1 MEGSFQRSKH
11 SFSISTDTADQLDI
25 LERVLRCSADI
36 TFSDLYTATKR
47 HREVLGLGRFNEV
60 RKVNRVGTWTSIV
73 KSNVQSM
80 LDALYNER
88 SDIQGGNVDREKSD
102 SAVLQVSPSFPHDDG
117 DDDDEY
123 TNLRLCSASCSF
135 YSYIPHFPSPSPSIS
150 FLPSFLISLYPY
162 CNYQISNMS
171 LKRVGSSEH
180 TTLDND
186 DDADLDRPQR
196 KYQVTAPTMV
206 SSPSQPMLVTSRGS
220 HLGTSDEFSNHSTQT
235 HTTTEVRPKT
245 YSSILLPFL
254 LSVAS
259 SLYYDSDGG
268 DDGDD
273 EYTNLLQSL
282 LPALSTHILLTFHL
296 PSPSFL
302 LSFTIPLL

>member
-11 SFSISTDTADQLDI
+11 TFSISTDTADQLDI

-88 SDIQGGNVDREKSD
+88 SDIQGENVDREKSD

-117 DDDDEY
+117 DDDDDEY
-123 TNLRLCSASCSF
+123 ANLSFTSALCSF
-135 YSYIPHFPSPSPSIS
+135 DSYTPHFPSPSPSIS

-186 DDADLDRPQR
+186 DDTDLDRPQR

-259 SLYYDSDGG
+259 SLYYDSDG
-268 DDGDD
+268 DD
-273 EYTNLLQSL
+273 EYTNFCNLCFLLFLFIYS
-282 LPALSTHILLTFHL
+282 
-296 PSPSFL
+296 SPSLSISFL
-302 LSFTIPLL
+302 PYLTIPLL